1 MNQRREALVRL
12 LADGREHSGEALAR
26 QLNISRAA
34 VWKHVRTLA
43 ELGLAVHSTPGR
55 GYQLDRSLDLLDTD
69 LLSRSLGVAADVPFR
84 SIRICF
90 DAPST
95 NSELLAAGPPPPG
108 LMDLCVAE
116 HQSSGRGR
124 RGRNWLAP
132 LASGLCLSV
141 SWSFTGFSGQIAALS
156 LVVGVATAMALESL
170 NIPGVMLKWPND
182 LWVNDRKL
190 GGILV
195 EMRAEAAGS
204 AFVVIGIGLNV
215 DLPAAVRTAILQEGV
230 PAIDLR
236 EVWSNPGTSRTLLA
250 ARIVSQL
257 LGALRQ
263 FGDAGFEPFRSEWR
277 RRDAL
282 IGRSVAVQHAD
293 GRILGTAR
301 GIADDGALLVA
312 TASGVERLLSGDV
325 SVRVSGT

>member
-12 LADGREHSGEALAR
+12 LADGREHSGETLAR
-26 QLNISRAA
+26 QLNISRAG

-43 ELGLAVHSTPGR
+43 GLGLTVGSTPGR
-55 GYQLDRSLDLLDTD
+55 GYRLDRSLDLLDTD
-69 LLSRSLGVAADVPFR
+69 LLSLSLGAATGAPFR
-84 SIRICF
+84 SVRVDF
-90 DAPST
+90 DIPST
-95 NSELLAAGPPPPG
+95 NSALLAAGPPPPG
-108 LMDLCVAE
+108 LMDVCVAE

-132 LASGLCLSV
+132 LASGVCLSV
-141 SWSFTGFSGQIAALS
+141 SWSFAGLPGQIAALS
-156 LVVGVATAMALESL
+156 LVVGAATAMALESL
-170 NIPGVMLKWPND
+170 GVPGVVLKWPND
-182 LWVNDRKL
+182 LWIKDRKL

-195 EMRAEAAGS
+195 EMRAEAAGP

-215 DLPAAVRTAILQEGV
+215 DLPEAARTAIVQQGV
-230 PAIDLR
+230 PPIDLR
-236 EVWSNPGTSRTLLA
+236 EVWSDAGRSRTLLA

-257 LGALRQ
+257 LSALRQ
-263 FGDAGFEPFRSEWR
+263 FEDAGFEPFRSEWR

-282 IGRSVAVQHAD
+282 IGRSVAVMHAD

-312 TASGVERLLSGDV
+312 TAAGVERLLSGDV
-325 SVRVSGT
+325 SVRVSGA